1 MDGAKRRQEGT
12 RNTKRLMP
20 FSELPPCVLGA
31 FTHTLL
37 SRMFSAISLSTVR
50 VDFTES
56 LIGPSN
62 PCAPRMSMISG
73 HDQHKYKNAVHA
85 CVQSMTQ
92 HMHETWIVCSG
103 PCAWEP
109 QPQAPAHGSVHDCHP
124 GMSRSKGAVNQEGHG
139 SPHAHFPCWRRT
151 GRKPPR
157 PARPSLL
164 RQPF

>member
-1 MDGAKRRQEGT
+1 MRAGRKEKAGGTETQEWL
-12 RNTKRLMP
+12 RP
-20 FSELPPCVLGA
+20 FSELPPCVPGA

-92 HMHETWIVCSG
+92 HMHETWIVCV
-103 PCAWEP
+103 PRALAP
-109 QPQAPAHGSVHDCHP
+109 QPQRMGASTIDIRVCSGVKGPLIKRGTTHPMRIFHAGGEQAESHPGQPAHHS
-124 GMSRSKGAVNQEGHG
+124 
-139 SPHAHFPCWRRT
+139 
-151 GRKPPR
+151 
-157 PARPSLL
+157 
-164 RQPF
+164 